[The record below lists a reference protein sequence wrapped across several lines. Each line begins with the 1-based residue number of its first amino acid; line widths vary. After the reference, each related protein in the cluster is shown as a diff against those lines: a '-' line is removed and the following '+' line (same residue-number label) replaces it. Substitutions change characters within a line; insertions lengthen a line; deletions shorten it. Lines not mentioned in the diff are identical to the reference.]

1 LRVERC
7 NRARPVVIS
16 CCNQQV
22 PRIFAQDMYGTLEVN
37 QHAFRFAICDIGIA
51 PEIFTNP

>member
-16 CCNQQV
+16 CCNQQA
-22 PRIFAQDMYGTLEVN
+22 PKFSRRICKAL
-37 QHAFRFAICDIGIA
+37 
-51 PEIFTNP
+51 